1 MNIIKIIFFIIISKI
16 TCDDYEKISLVYE
29 SNNYYIP
36 VKLSKDTTSE
46 YFIFSNL
53 LPINF
58 FPSSKCTI
66 CKSYHIDEK
75 DDKSYSL
82 IKNNVSVSYYSL
94 NFSGDLYTS
103 NLTLG
108 SQTNSYEFI
117 AFDSITNVQ
126 RYSGK
131 GRFSLS
137 FLNYYFNTKKKIFA
151 LSLGRDSGEL
161 DLGGYNT
168 NKIKNISNLNIFN
181 VVKTNYNDSRDYEN
195 LWYINFNKLS
205 INNNNIDNHNNKFK
219 LTLDISTNNF
229 HIPKDFFFSNAHL
242 IFSPDS
248 KCQVQPEGYF
258 LCICNSDYKKKF
270 GNFQFTDEN
279 NNILD
284 VKVTDYIGF
293 DDSETGNY
301 CYVSIEIN
309 YESDLFIA
317 GKYVMNNYYT
327 IFDIDN
333 SQLKI
338 YPDGSGNYTFEQI
351 SIIIFLFSLCIGG
364 LIFICGYII
373 YHKFCK
379 RNQNAELN
387 ENLVQ
392 ENQQEEGNA
401 NEGEM
406 NQQQDIN
413 ENIENND
420 NDNNNRDNNYDNEE
434 ENLDNEKIILR
445 EDNIY
450 DNNIYNGNEGNHNE
464 NNNSNIKNI
473 DNNGTNNWINDI
485 RNSSDN
491 L

>member
-1 MNIIKIIFFIIISKI
+1 MNIIIIICFIIISRI
-16 TCDDYEKISLVYE
+16 SCDEYEKISLVYE

-36 VKLSKDTTSE
+36 VKISQNTNSE
-46 YFIFSNL
+46 YYILSNL
-53 LPINF
+53 LSINF
-58 FPSSKCTI
+58 FPSSKCSI
-66 CKSYHIDEK
+66 CKSYHIDES
-75 DDKSYSL
+75 DTSYSL

-94 NFSGDLYTS
+94 NFSGDLYES

-108 SQTNSYEFI
+108 TQTKLFNFI

-161 DLGGYNT
+161 DLGGYNE
-168 NKIKNISNLNIFN
+168 NKIQNISNLNIFN
-181 VVKTNYNDSRDYEN
+181 VIKTNYNDSREYEN

-205 INNNNIDNHNNKFK
+205 INGNKIENHKNNFK
-219 LTLDISTNNF
+219 LTLDVSTNSF

-258 LCICNSDYKKKF
+258 ICICNSDYKQKF
-270 GNFQFTDEN
+270 GNFQFKDEN
-279 NNILD
+279 NNIFD

-293 DDSETGNY
+293 DDSETGNH

-309 YESDLFIA
+309 YETDLFIA

-333 SQLKI
+333 SLLKI
-338 YPDGSGNYTFEQI
+338 YPDENGNFSLEQI
-351 SIIIFLFSLCIGG
+351 SVIIFLFSLCIGG
-364 LIFICGYII
+364 LFFICCYII

-379 RNQNAELN
+379 RNRIGELN

-392 ENQQEEGNA
+392 D
-401 NEGEM
+401 
-406 NQQQDIN
+406 NQQQEGNISEEINQQQNIN
-413 ENIENND
+413 EIIENND
-420 NDNNNRDNNYDNEE
+420 NVNNNGNSNNNEE
-434 ENLDNEKIILR
+434 ENLDNEKIFLR
-445 EDNIY
+445 EDNIF
-450 DNNIYNGNEGNHNE
+450 DSNNNAYNGNEDSHKE
-464 NNNSNIKNI
+464 NNINYNES
-473 DNNGTNNWINDI
+473 DNCINDI
-485 RNSSDN
+485 RNSSSN

>member
-1 MNIIKIIFFIIISKI
+1 MNIIAIICFIIISRI
-16 TCDDYEKISLVYE
+16 ACDDYEKISLVYE

-36 VKLSKDTTSE
+36 VKLSKNTNSE
-46 YFIFSNL
+46 YYIFSNL

-58 FPSSKCTI
+58 FPSSKCSI

-75 DDKSYSL
+75 DDKSYSF
-82 IKNNVSVSYYSL
+82 IKNNVSVPYYSL
-94 NFSGDLYTS
+94 NFSGDLYSS

-108 SQTNSYEFI
+108 SQTKSFEFI

-137 FLNYYFNTKKKIFA
+137 FLNYSFNTKKKVFA

-168 NKIKNISNLNIFN
+168 NKIKNISNLNVFN
-181 VVKTNYNDSRDYEN
+181 VVKTNYSDSREYEN

-205 INNNNIDNHNNKFK
+205 INGNKIDNHNNNFK
-219 LTLDISTNNF
+219 LTLDVSTNNF

-248 KCQVQPEGYF
+248 KCQVQPEGNF

-279 NNILD
+279 NNTLE

-293 DDSETGNY
+293 DDSDTRNY
-301 CYVSIEIN
+301 CFVSIEIN
-309 YESDLFIA
+309 YESDLFVA
-317 GKYVMNNYYT
+317 GKYVMNNFYT

-338 YPDGSGNYTFEQI
+338 YPDGSGNFTFEQI
-351 SIIIFLFSLCIGG
+351 SAIIFLFSLCIGG
-364 LIFICGYII
+364 LMFVCCYII

-379 RNQNAELN
+379 RNRNNELN
-387 ENLVQ
+387 ENLVE
-392 ENQQEEGNA
+392 ENPHEEGNA
-401 NEGEM
+401 NEEEM
-406 NQQQDIN
+406 NQQQNIN
-413 ENIENND
+413 ENIENNENNSNANDHD
-420 NDNNNRDNNYDNEE
+420 NE
-434 ENLDNEKIILR
+434 ENLDNEKIVLR

-450 DNNIYNGNEGNHNE
+450 DNNNNDYNGIEDNYNE
-464 NNNSNIKNI
+464 NNNNYINNSNYNST
-473 DNNGTNNWINDI
+473 DNCINDI

>member
-1 MNIIKIIFFIIISKI
+1 MNIITFICFIIISRI
-16 TCDDYEKISLVYE
+16 VCDDYEKILLVYE

-36 VKLSKDTTSE
+36 VKLSQNINSE
-46 YFIFSNL
+46 YYIFSNL

-58 FPSSKCTI
+58 FPSSKCSI

-75 DDKSYSL
+75 DDKSYSF
-82 IKNNVSVSYYSL
+82 IKNNVSVPYYSL
-94 NFSGDLYTS
+94 NFSGDLYAS

-108 SQTNSYEFI
+108 SQTKSFEFI

-137 FLNYYFNTKKKIFA
+137 FLNYFFNTKKKVFA
-151 LSLGRDSGEL
+151 LSLGRDTGEL
-161 DLGGYNT
+161 DLGGYNS
-168 NKIKNISNLNIFN
+168 NKIKDISNLNIFN
-181 VVKTNYNDSRDYEN
+181 VVKTNYTDSREYEN

-205 INNNNIDNHNNKFK
+205 INDNKIDNHNSNFK
-219 LTLDISTNNF
+219 LTFDISTNNF
-229 HIPKDFFFSNAHL
+229 HIPKNFFFNNAHL

-279 NNILD
+279 NNTLD

-338 YPDGSGNYTFEQI
+338 YPDGSRNFTFEQI
-351 SIIIFLFSLCIGG
+351 SVIIFLFLLCIAG
-364 LIFICGYII
+364 LIFICCYII

-392 ENQQEEGNA
+392 DNQQEEGNV
-401 NEGEM
+401 NEEEM
-406 NQQQDIN
+406 NQQQDIDV
-413 ENIENND
+413 NIENNY
-420 NDNNNRDNNYDNEE
+420 NNNNNNNDDNEE
-434 ENLDNEKIILR
+434 ENLDNEKIVLS
-445 EDNIY
+445 EYNIY
-450 DNNIYNGNEGNHNE
+450 DNNNNIYNGNEEGYNG
-464 NNNSNIKNI
+464 NSNNNI
-473 DNNGTNNWINDI
+473 DNINYNVIDNCINDK
-485 RNSSDN
+485 RNSYDN

>member
-1 MNIIKIIFFIIISKI
+1 MNIFNIFWFIIILKI
-16 TCDDYEKISLVYE
+16 RCDDYEKILLVYE

-36 VKLSKDTTSE
+36 VKLSQNTGSE
-46 YFIFSNL
+46 YYIFSNI

-58 FPSSKCTI
+58 FPSSKCSI
-66 CKSYHIDEK
+66 CKSYQIDIN
-75 DDKSYSL
+75 DKSYSF
-82 IKNNVSVSYYSL
+82 IKNNVSVPYYSL
-94 NFSGDLYTS
+94 IYSGDLYKS
-103 NLTLG
+103 NVTLG
-108 SQTNSYEFI
+108 KQINSLKFI
-117 AFDSITNVQ
+117 AFDSISYTKS
-126 RYSGK
+126 YIGK

-137 FLNYYFNTKKKIFA
+137 FLNYFFNTTKKIFA
-151 LSLGRDSGEL
+151 LSLKKNGGEL

-168 NKIKNISNLNIFN
+168 DKIKNISNLSIFN
-181 VVKTNYNDSRDYEN
+181 IAKTNYNDIYEYQN
-195 LWYINFNKLS
+195 YWYIDFNHIQ
-205 INNNNIDNHNNKFK
+205 INGKNIQNNDNKFK

-229 HIPKDFFFSNAHL
+229 HIPKDFFFNNAHL

-279 NNILD
+279 NNTLD

-338 YPDGSGNYTFEQI
+338 YPDGSRNFTFEQI
-351 SIIIFLFSLCIGG
+351 SVIIFLFLLCIAG
-364 LIFICGYII
+364 LIFICCYII

-392 ENQQEEGNA
+392 DNQQEEGNV
-401 NEGEM
+401 NEEEM
-406 NQQQDIN
+406 NQQQDIDG
-413 ENIENND
+413 NIENNY
-420 NDNNNRDNNYDNEE
+420 NNNNGNNDDNEE
-434 ENLDNEKIILR
+434 ENLDNEKKVLS
-445 EDNIY
+445 EYNIY
-450 DNNIYNGNEGNHNE
+450 DNNNNIYNGNEEGYSGYS
-464 NNNSNIKNI
+464 NNNI
-473 DNNGTNNWINDI
+473 DNINYNVIDNCINDI
-485 RNSSDN
+485 RNSYDN